1 MRKILFLIPLLV
13 IYAIPTHSYAITKTE
28 CSAAQT
34 EKECPAGCYW
44 AGEITGCSICPAG
57 TYTNTAGS
65 TQCDDCIHPTGEQGP
80 REEGGKWDWVD
91 GSDGNTNAFCPFTL
105 YCDADEYINVTAFE
119 DDGFG
124 CQKCGTHYN
133 TQLDGPYDATINS
146 PTDLLMNVTQGVHS
160 KANVCVGKVYKLD
173 LQRNTWFF
181 PNQHKQAYVKF
192 DEGFAANANSGDWDE
207 NYLPQSAVPGDR
219 PIKSFKGYNSNEN
232 CNGIMFFAR
241 EETDGTI
248 KAKFNKNWNGLFNL
262 TDSAENTKQLFM
274 CWDNLEATINYLN
287 PSGGTWKQATY
298 TMNDDKP
305 DSYYKILQYGGP
317 VPDGGMFSHYT
328 CTYIDTTGAEKTCTK
343 STVTPETT
351 DFVPD
356 GTTVNLKPNFGDCD
370 KGYWCKSGSKNPC
383 PAGTTSA
390 GGAASEEN
398 CYMVRGNNGTRFCDS
413 NGCFFLP
420 GSGNISFAPDTP

>member
-1 MRKILFLIPLLV
+1 MRKIFFTLL
-13 IYAIPTHSYAITKTE
+13 
-28 CSAAQT
+28 CL
-34 EKECPAGCYW
+34 
-44 AGEITGCSICPAG
+44 
-57 TYTNTAGS
+57 
-65 TQCDDCIHPTGEQGP
+65 CIF
-80 REEGGKWDWVD
+80 
-91 GSDGNTNAFCPFTL
+91 NTNAIAASVTGCTMDEEGNCSEGCEPNEQGTSCL
-105 YCDADEYINVTAFE
+105 LCKNGYYKSGNNKNRCTQCSHPTKGSWEWADESTGHTANDCPWTTTCE
-119 DDGFG
+119 YNEYWDISGISNGSNFG
-124 CQKCGTHYN
+124 CEPCGEHYN
-133 TQLDGPYDATINS
+133 SKLTNSYPISGAGIISTDGLQYLKDA
-146 PTDLLMNVTQGVHS
+146 
-160 KANVCVGKVYKLD
+160 VCDGKVYKLD
-173 LQRNTWFF
+173 LQRNTWFL
-181 PNQHKQAYVKF
+181 PNQHKQAYAKF
-192 DEGFAANANSGDWDE
+192 DEGFAANANSDYWDE

-248 KAKFNKNWNGLFNL
+248 KAKFNENWNSLFNL

-274 CWDNLEATINYLN
+274 CWENLEATINYLN
-287 PSGGTWKQATY
+287 PSGGTWKQDKY
-298 TMNDDKP
+298 TMDDDTP
-305 DSYYKILQYGGP
+305 DSYYKILQYGGS
-317 VPDGGMFSHYT
+317 VPGGGMFSHYT

-356 GTTVNLKPNFGDCD
+356 GTTVNLKPNFGDCPD
-370 KGYWCKSGSKNPC
+370 GYWCQTGSKKPC

-420 GSGNISFAPDTP
+420 GLGNISFNPDDP

>member
-1 MRKILFLIPLLV
+1 MRKIFFTLL
-13 IYAIPTHSYAITKTE
+13 
-28 CSAAQT
+28 CL
-34 EKECPAGCYW
+34 
-44 AGEITGCSICPAG
+44 
-57 TYTNTAGS
+57 
-65 TQCDDCIHPTGEQGP
+65 CIF
-80 REEGGKWDWVD
+80 
-91 GSDGNTNAFCPFTL
+91 NTNAIAASVTGCTMDEEGNCSEGCEPNEQGTSCL
-105 YCDADEYINVTAFE
+105 LCKNGYYKSGNNKNRCTQCSHPTKGSWEWADESTGHTANDCPWTTTCE
-119 DDGFG
+119 YNEYWDISGISNGSNFG
-124 CQKCGTHYN
+124 CEPCGEHYN
-133 TQLDGPYDATINS
+133 SKLTNSYPISGAGIISTDGLQYLKDA
-146 PTDLLMNVTQGVHS
+146 
-160 KANVCVGKVYKLD
+160 VCDGKVYKLD
-173 LQRNTWFF
+173 LQRNTWFL
-181 PNQHKQAYVKF
+181 PNQHKQAYAKF
-192 DEGFAANANSGDWDE
+192 DEGFAANANSDYWDE

-248 KAKFNKNWNGLFNL
+248 KAKFNENWNSLFNL

-274 CWDNLEATINYLN
+274 CWENLEATINYLN
-287 PSGGTWKQATY
+287 PSGGTWKQDKY
-298 TMNDDKP
+298 TMDDDTP
-305 DSYYKILQYGGP
+305 DSYYKILQYGGS
-317 VPDGGMFSHYT
+317 VPGGGMFSHYT

-356 GTTVNLKPNFGDCD
+356 GTTVNLKPNFGDCPD
-370 KGYWCKSGSKNPC
+370 GYWCQTGSKKPC

-420 GSGNISFAPDTP
+420 GSGNIVFNPDEAP

>member
-1 MRKILFLIPLLV
+1 MRKILFLMPLLV
-13 IYAIPTHSYAITKTE
+13 ICAIPTHSYAITEAE
-28 CSAAQT
+28 CSTKETQ
-34 EKECPAGCYW
+34 EECPAGCYW
-44 AGEITGCSICPAG
+44 DRTGCKVCGLG
-57 TYTNTAGS
+57 TYTTQAGQTACS
-65 TQCDDCIHPTGEQGP
+65 DCYHPAGQQGT
-80 REEGGKWDWVD
+80 REEGGKWQWAENSV
-91 GSDGNTNAFCPFTL
+91 GNTTVICPFTL
-105 YCDADEYINVTAFE
+105 YCDADEYIYVTNLQQNN
-119 DDGFG
+119 FG

-133 TQLDGPYDATINS
+133 TKLGDTYEENINS
-146 PTDLLMNVTQGVHS
+146 LLDLFAAISDQAPHS
-160 KANVCVGKVYKLD
+160 KANVCDGKVYKLD
-173 LQRNTWFF
+173 LQRNTWFL
-181 PNQHKQAYVKF
+181 PYQHKQAYAKF
-192 DEGFAANANSGDWDE
+192 DEGFAANANSDDWDE

-241 EETDGTI
+241 EESNGTI
-248 KAKFNKNWNGLFNL
+248 KAKFNENWNSLFNL
-262 TDSAENTKQLFM
+262 TDSEENTKQLFM
-274 CWDNLEATINYLN
+274 CWENLEATINYLN
-287 PSGGTWKQATY
+287 PSGGTWKVDKY
-298 TMNDDKP
+298 TMDDDKQ
-305 DSYYKILQYGGP
+305 DSYYKILQYGGS

-356 GTTVNLKPNFGDCD
+356 GTTVNLKPNFGDCPD
-370 KGYWCKSGSKNPC
+370 GYWCQSGSKNPC

-420 GSGNISFAPDTP
+420 GLGNISFDPDAP

>member
-1 MRKILFLIPLLV
+1 MRKIFFTLL
-13 IYAIPTHSYAITKTE
+13 
-28 CSAAQT
+28 CL
-34 EKECPAGCYW
+34 
-44 AGEITGCSICPAG
+44 
-57 TYTNTAGS
+57 
-65 TQCDDCIHPTGEQGP
+65 CIF
-80 REEGGKWDWVD
+80 
-91 GSDGNTNAFCPFTL
+91 NTNAIAASVTSCTRDEEGNCSEGCEPNEQGTSCL
-105 YCDADEYINVTAFE
+105 LCKNGYYKSGNNKNRCTQCSHPTKGSWEWADESTGHTANDCPWTATCE
-119 DDGFG
+119 YNEYWDITGIVNGSNFG
-124 CQKCGTHYN
+124 CTPCGEHYN
-133 TQLDGPYDATINS
+133 STQENSYPISGTGIIAIDGLQYLKDA
-146 PTDLLMNVTQGVHS
+146 
-160 KANVCVGKVYKLD
+160 VCDGKVYKLD
-173 LQRNTWFF
+173 LQRNTWFL

-192 DEGFAANANSGDWDE
+192 DEGFAANANSGNWDE

-241 EETDGTI
+241 EESNGTI
-248 KAKFNKNWNGLFNL
+248 KAKFNENWNSLFNL
-262 TDSAENTKQLFM
+262 KDSEDEENTKQLFM
-274 CWDNLEATINYLN
+274 CWENLEVTIKYLN
-287 PSGGTWKQATY
+287 PSGGTWKEDKY
-298 TMNDDKP
+298 TMDDDTS
-305 DSYYKILQYGGP
+305 DSYYQILQYGGP

-356 GTTVNLKPNFGDCD
+356 GTTVNLKPNFGDCPD
-370 KGYWCKSGSKNPC
+370 GYWCQSGSKNPC

-420 GSGNISFAPDTP
+420 GLGNISFNPDDP